1 MVPMQKGFNN
11 LQSPEYSNMATG
23 ALIGGFVTGVSITLA
38 LIGLFT
44 KFSK

>member
-11 LQSPEYSNMATG
+11 LQSPECNNMATG
-23 ALIGGFVTGVSITLA
+23 ALVGGFVTGVSITLA

-44 KFSK
+44 KVNK